1 MTLAPRRIRLPFT
14 DLDDVATAIRAGGGR
29 LSSSRRLVLA
39 ALFAADGPVS
49 AEYIAAGLGGQLTQ
63 TDLSS
68 VYRNLEHLEELGVVR
83 HVHVGHGPGLY
94 ALDNDS
100 QREYLVCEHCDRVDS
115 VDAAR
120 LDLIRTAIQDT
131 FGYHARFSHFPIVG
145 LCASCA
151 TDDTPARD
159 RPGTAGQAQASDVE
173 HRHSHHHHHGDVAHE
188 HPHTEHAH
196 DHVEHAHEHNH
207 GDHVHAH
214 DHVHQQHLEDDH
226 HHSH

>member
-1 MTLAPRRIRLPFT
+1 MTLAPRRQRLSFG
-14 DLDDVATAIRAGGGR
+14 DLDDVADAIRDRGGR
-29 LSSSRRLVLA
+29 LSSSRRIVLA

-49 AEYIAAGLGGQLTQ
+49 AEYIAAGLGGQLTES
-63 TDLSS
+63 DVSS

-94 ALDNDS
+94 ALENDS
-100 QREYLVCEHCDRVDS
+100 QREYLVCERCDRVDS
-115 VDAAR
+115 VDAQR
-120 LDLIRTAIQDT
+120 LDAIRTAIHDT
-131 FGYHARFSHFPIVG
+131 FGYQARFSHFPIVG

-151 TDDTPARD
+151 ADIELAQGEPRAAR
-159 RPGTAGQAQASDVE
+159 RAQTSDLE
-173 HRHSHHHHHGDVAHE
+173 HRHSHQHNHGDVAHD

-226 HHSH
+226 QHTH